1 MSSKASPDGPDQPGD
16 DPWVAFGYLVAG
28 VAVYG
33 FAGWALG
40 RWLHAPYLV
49 PIGILV
55 GAGFGLYLVFNR
67 FGRIRPNQPDATHT
81 ERPDDP
87 RSTEENSTDPMTN
100 RADRQE
106 RTRPER
112 DDRGETT

>member
-1 MSSKASPDGPDQPGD
+1 MSSKASPDGPEQPGD

-33 FAGWALG
+33 FAGWGLG
-40 RWLHAPYLV
+40 EWLNAPYLV

-67 FGRIRPNQPDATHT
+67 FGRIRPSESDATHID
-81 ERPDDP
+81 PKDHP
-87 RSTEENSTDPMTN
+87 RSAEENSTDPMTN
-100 RADRQE
+100 RADA
-106 RTRPER
+106 TRPER